1 MLDIDIW
8 NFIWAAI
15 NLILLFILM
24 KIFLFK
30 PLRKMMDERTRSIQ
44 EDIDSAKQSREE
56 AEALKQQYAD
66 DISEAKSEA
75 QKILMKAHED
85 AEAEKAAM
93 LRRSQEEADQIVADA
108 NKAIETERK
117 RVLAQAQTQI
127 ADLAIEAASKIIG
140 ENVDDEK
147 NRRLVDRFLSE
158 EEGIK

>member
-1 MLDIDIW
+1 MLDINIW

-44 EDIDSAKQSREE
+44 EDIDNAKQSREE

-66 DISEAKSEA
+66 DISEAKAEA

-93 LRRSQEEADQIVADA
+93 IRRSQEEADQIVADA

>member
-1 MLDIDIW
+1 MLDINIW

-44 EDIDSAKQSREE
+44 EDIDNAKQSREE

-66 DISEAKSEA
+66 DISEAKAEA

-158 EEGIK
+158 EEGGK